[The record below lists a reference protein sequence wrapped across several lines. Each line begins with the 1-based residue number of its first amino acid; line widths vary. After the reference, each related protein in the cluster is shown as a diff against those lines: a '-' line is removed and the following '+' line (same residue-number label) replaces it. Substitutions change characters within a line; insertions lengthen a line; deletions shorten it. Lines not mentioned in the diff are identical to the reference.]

1 MYLLTA
7 KEVEWALNEK
17 LNLSELSEEEII
29 ELHKFFF
36 MTYARATATPAKNIL
51 SLKPAKLLPI
61 QQELV
66 DKYGIGS
73 LHRALFTTEKKAK
86 KKGEKGGADD
96 D

>member
-7 KEVEWALNEK
+7 KEIEWALNEK
-17 LNLSELSEEEII
+17 LNTSFIELPEDDVI

-36 MTYARATATPAKNIL
+36 MTYQRSTTNKSTL

-61 QQELV
+61 QQELIE
-66 DKYGIGS
+66 KSGIGS

-86 KKGEKGGADD
+86 KKGAADED
-96 D
+96 